1 MSFEVAKEKAIKY
14 IAVAKKTEYE
24 VYNKLIKLGFDDDV
38 SSKVVEYLKTIKYI
52 DDEGYVDAYILQ
64 CMRLMNYSVYE
75 IKNKLLQKGIKK
87 CIIDE
92 KLEKLKETEYEENLR
107 QKILQGKCKNMD
119 ELKKRQY
126 LYRRGFKI
134 D

>member
-92 KLEKLKETEYEENLR
+92 KLEKLKETEEFQEIENFYNFVI
-107 QKILQGKCKNMD
+107 KS
-119 ELKKRQY
+119 E
-126 LYRRGFKI
+126 YRDKQMLLAETLF
-134 D
+134 